1 MVKHIQPPKF
11 GAIYQS
17 KSKMLE
23 DVRLLLGLTQE
34 ELVSALTLLE
44 KVDYGSL
51 QFDRDSTSIRF
62 QSSSSTHSIYSDISV
77 EVQLKEDDVK
87 HTVEYQI
94 PRSMLKILRRTKKNK
109 ISDIV
114 EKES

>member
-11 GAIYQS
+11 GTIYQS

-34 ELVSALTLLE
+34 ELVSALNLLE

-51 QFDRDSTSIRF
+51 LFDRDSTSRK
-62 QSSSSTHSIYSDISV
+62 TT
-77 EVQLKEDDVK
+77 LN
-87 HTVEYQI
+87 I
-94 PRSMLKILRRTKKNK
+94 PLNIKALGQCSKF
-109 ISDIV
+109 
-114 EKES
+114 